1 MDVGMKMLGYALS
14 VCERVL
20 LHLSMYR
27 GLIIIWNKQMF
38 GGNKTYTTE
47 EEKICLF
54 LIWLFMW
61 LVIKMIQLVCATV
74 CVYFFFFFFAYTPA
88 CQSSRW
94 LLLEHINIT
103 RAHFQV
109 YLLPIIEGKWL
120 KAEGLLRVVAER
132 RKTNHLFRHMD
143 GQTYRQTNDHRRG
156 QMDKVLPNTQPAIP
170 IHS

>member
-27 GLIIIWNKQMF
+27 GLILIWNKQMF
-38 GGNKTYTTE
+38 SGNKTYTTE
-47 EEKICLF
+47 DEEDMPFLDLGFYVAGYKDDTVSVCHRLCLLF
-54 LIWLFMW
+54 L
-61 LVIKMIQLVCATV
+61 
-74 CVYFFFFFFAYTPA
+74 FFSAYTPA

-143 GQTYRQTNDHRRG
+143 GQTDRQTNGHRRG

>member
-74 CVYFFFFFFAYTPA
+74 CVYFFFFFCLHPRM
-88 CQSSRW
+88 SVLS
-94 LLLEHINIT
+94 
-103 RAHFQV
+103 
-109 YLLPIIEGKWL
+109 
-120 KAEGLLRVVAER
+120 VAPLG
-132 RKTNHLFRHMD
+132 TH
-143 GQTYRQTNDHRRG
+143 
-156 QMDKVLPNTQPAIP
+156 
-170 IHS
+170 